1 MYTITIQYT
10 SRYRI
15 GRESNCKVCYDLG
28 NILPAIKNGER
39 NVNSEKLLSDTEIL
53 EDIT

>member
-10 SRYRI
+10 SQYRR
-15 GRESNCKVCYDLG
+15 GRESNCKECYDLG
-28 NILPAIKNGER
+28 TILPAIKNGER
-39 NVNSEKLLSDTEIL
+39 NVNLKSLLSDTEIL

>member
-10 SRYRI
+10 SRYRM
-15 GRESNCKVCYDLG
+15 GRESNCKEFYDLG
-28 NILPAIKNGER
+28 TLLPAIKNRER
-39 NVNSEKLLSDTEIL
+39 NVISEKLLSDTEIL